1 MKSFEL
7 LLTVLFVLIIYLII
21 IKDMDSSLIMGMS
34 SIWFV
39 ILYIGWDNMGA
50 WDGSDKTEKM
60 IKKLTKMS
68 MKAKNK
74 FRKMIESDSDSD
86 SDDKISKKIEK
97 RMKKKMKEKK
107 VRFEFDS
114 ESESE
119 SDSDAESKSES
130 ESNLRVI
137 FKAKPSETCKTKT
150 NPKYNYDIIDDL
162 GSNGDNLLS
171 KRMKHM
177 SNKNR
182 ESVDNYARQN
192 KMTNMSYFEDE
203 LKDHANSVWWDDE
216 TLENEF

>member
-7 LLTVLFVLIIYLII
+7 LLTVLFVLIIYMVI

-50 WDGSDKTEKM
+50 WDESDKTEKM
-60 IKKLTKMS
+60 IKKLNKMS

-107 VRFEFDS
+107 VRYEFDS
-114 ESESE
+114 ESDTDSE
-119 SDSDAESKSES
+119 SDAESD
-130 ESNLRVI
+130 LRVI
-137 FKAKPSETCKTKT
+137 FKDKPDKTCKT
-150 NPKYNYDIIDDL
+150 NPKYNYDIIDEL

-171 KRMKHM
+171 KRMKQM
-177 SNKNR
+177 ANKNR